1 MYKVGDMVC
10 IRDLPVGPGNDPLE
24 PGLWYN
30 SEMKKMA
37 GRSDKIRTVFK
48 SISGTYRYLLR
59 LDNGNW
65 VWTDAF
71 LIPAR
76 QRTE

>member
-1 MYKVGDMVC
+1 MYKVGDMVR
-10 IRDLPVGPGNDPLE
+10 IRDLPVGRGNDPLN

-37 GRSDKIRTVFK
+37 GRLSKIRSVFK
-48 SISGTYRYLLR
+48 SISGMPRYRLW
-59 LDNGNW
+59 LDNGIW
-65 VWTDAF
+65 AWTDAF